1 MKKTKRSPI
10 VTILGHVDHGK
21 TTLLDTIRN
30 SRLVSKEHGGI
41 TQRIGGYEIK
51 TGIKGYDIEKITF
64 IDTPGHEA
72 FSKLR
77 SRGANVADIA
87 ILIIDA
93 TDSVKPQTIE
103 SIAHIKS
110 AKIPFIVA
118 LNKMDLPGVKLDK
131 VKKDLL
137 KYEVVTEALGG
148 TIVALPI
155 SAIKNEGIQEL
166 LESILIIASDID
178 LSYDPKGPSKSYIIE
193 TKKDQRGLVVSCVI
207 KDGTLHIGDTVF
219 TNQEQIKVRALI
231 DDRGRSIKEA
241 VPSAPFEILG
251 FSKMPEVGTLMTS
264 NHQEA
269 VAPEESGK
277 NVRSEM
283 DVSFMIKQE
292 KVEKQKKLTVIIKA
306 DSQGTLEAIIAA
318 LAKNENIEIVLST
331 IGNVHRSDIFLAKTT
346 KAIVIGFSVTVDN
359 EVKQLAKQEKVII
372 KTYNIIY
379 ELLDELDEV
388 SELIHEKEEREKN
401 LKAQAKILATFVIDQ
416 ETVFGGLV
424 TKGKV
429 NIGDTAEIYRKDKL
443 IGKSKLASLKNRSK
457 LVQEVKKDQECG
469 MQFVPALDIKVGDM
483 IKFIL

>member
-1 MKKTKRSPI
+1 MNRSPI

-21 TTLLDTIRN
+21 TTLLDTIRK
-30 SRLVSKEHGGI
+30 SRLVTKEHGGI

-51 TGIKGYDIEKITF
+51 TGIKGYNIEKITF

-93 TDSVKPQTIE
+93 SDSVKPQTIE

-118 LNKMDLPGVKLDK
+118 MNKMDLPGAKPEK

-137 KYEVVTEALGG
+137 KYEVVTESMGG
-148 TIVALPI
+148 DVVALPI
-155 SAIKNEGIQEL
+155 AATKGEGTREL
-166 LESILIIASDID
+166 LEAILLIASDID
-178 LSYDPKGPSKSYIIE
+178 LSYDPNGPTEAYIIE
-193 TKKDQRGLVVSCVI
+193 TKKDQRGMVVSSII
-207 KDGTLHIGDTVF
+207 KNGTLRIGDEIYS
-219 TNQEQIKVRALI
+219 NQEKIKVRALI
-231 DDRGRSIKEA
+231 DDRGKSVKEV
-241 VPSAPFEILG
+241 VPSTPFEILG
-251 FSKMPEVGTLMTS
+251 FSKLPEVGTLITS
-264 NHQEA
+264 QHQ
-269 VAPEESGK
+269 VVSNSQEEDCTDHSQ
-277 NVRSEM
+277 M
-283 DVSFMIKQE
+283 DVTSMLQLE
-292 KVEKQKKLTVIIKA
+292 GEEKQKKLTVIIKA
-306 DSQGTLEAIIAA
+306 DAQGTLEAILAA
-318 LAKNENIEIVLST
+318 LSDNKNIEIVLSS
-331 IGNVHRSDIFLAKTT
+331 IGSIHRSDIFLAKTT
-346 KAIVIGFSVTVDN
+346 KSIVIGFSVAVDN
-359 EVKQLAKQEKVII
+359 EVKQLASQEKVII

-401 LKAQAKILATFVIDQ
+401 LKAQAKILATFVIEG
-416 ETVFGGLV
+416 ETVFGALV

-429 NIGDTAEIYRKDKL
+429 NLGDTAEAYRKDKL

-457 LVQEVKKDQECG
+457 TVQEVKKDQECG
-469 MQFVPALDIKVGDM
+469 MQFTPTLDIKVGDV

>member
-1 MKKTKRSPI
+1 MNRSPI

-21 TTLLDTIRN
+21 TTLLDTIRK
-30 SRLVSKEHGGI
+30 SRLVTKEYGGI

-93 TDSVKPQTIE
+93 SDSVKPQTIE

-118 LNKMDLPGVKLDK
+118 MNKMDLPGAKPEK

-137 KYEVVTEALGG
+137 KYEVVTESMGG
-148 TIVALPI
+148 DVVALPI
-155 SAIKNEGIQEL
+155 AATKGEGIREL
-166 LESILIIASDID
+166 LEAILLIASDID
-178 LSYDPKGPSKSYIIE
+178 LSYDPNGPSEAYIIE
-193 TKKDQRGLVVSCVI
+193 TKKDQRGMVVSSII
-207 KDGTLHIGDTVF
+207 KNGTLRIGDEIYS
-219 TNQEQIKVRALI
+219 NQEKIKVRALI
-231 DDRGRSIKEA
+231 NDIGKSVKEV
-241 VPSAPFEILG
+241 VPSTPFEILG
-251 FSKMPEVGTLMTS
+251 FSKLPEVGTLITS
-264 NHQEA
+264 KHQDVSVSQKEDQTQN
-269 VAPEESGK
+269 PQ
-277 NVRSEM
+277 M
-283 DVSFMIKQE
+283 DVTSMLQRE
-292 KVEKQKKLTVIIKA
+292 GEEKQKKLTVIIKA
-306 DSQGTLEAIIAA
+306 DAQGTLEAILAA
-318 LAKNENIEIVLST
+318 LSDNNNIEIVLSS
-331 IGNVHRSDIFLAKTT
+331 IGSVHRSDIFLAKTT
-346 KAIVIGFSVTVDN
+346 KSIVIGFSVSVDN
-359 EVKQLAKQEKVII
+359 EVKQLASQEKVII

-401 LKAQAKILATFVIDQ
+401 LKAQAKILATFVIEG
-416 ETVFGGLV
+416 ETVFGALV

-429 NIGDTAEIYRKDKL
+429 NLGDTAEAYRKDKL

-457 LVQEVKKDQECG
+457 TVQEVKKDQECG
-469 MQFVPALDIKVGDM
+469 MQFTPALDIKVGDM
-483 IKFIL
+483 IKFVL